1 VDSVGKILPRGES
14 ARQFGLAI
22 LVGLGAGLGATFFRW
37 LINTAKFLFF
47 GGGEKALAPLGSY
60 YVVLVPAVGGLLVG
74 LLVYFFAKEAKGH
87 GVPEVM
93 LAVARQGGRIR
104 PRVALVKSF
113 ASSICIGSGGSVG
126 REGPIVQIGSAIG
139 SSIGQWLR
147 LGERRIKILVA
158 CGAAGGIA
166 ATFNAPIAGVFF
178 ALEVI
183 LAEFT
188 APSFGLVV
196 LASVTA
202 TAISR
207 AFLGDFPAF
216 TVPPYSLVSFW
227 EFLIYPILGLLSAL
241 LAAFFIRFLYKFEDI
256 FDRWKIKD
264 YLKPAAGGLLIGG
277 IGFFFP
283 QIFGVG
289 YEAIESTLVGQI
301 SLHILILLIVVKVVA
316 TSLTIGSGG
325 SGGVFAPSLFLGAM
339 LGGAFGTLVHN
350 WFPGVTASSG
360 AYALVGMA
368 AVFAGA
374 SRAPITAV
382 IILFEMTG
390 DYRIIL
396 PLMAAVVIST
406 YISERFSR
414 ESIYT
419 LKLLRRGIDLRRK
432 PEQDLMNLILVSE
445 AMTPDVETIPH
456 DLPVHRLIQK
466 FSSSDHHGFPVVD
479 SEGNLIGIV
488 TPKDVEAAI
497 RNEEVARMVHDTE
510 FLIRVGDIATTSP
523 LVCYPDETLSDALT
537 RFQEKGIGR
546 LPVVERW
553 NPKKLLGLLTRS
565 DIISSYNKAA
575 VQHKKLVGR
584 MKVERPTDTRF
595 VQLELQPNSI
605 LVGKKIRELKLPED
619 TILVSIRREEKTLIP
634 SGNTT
639 LKEGDRIIALTTL
652 PQEENLRYFLSQ

>member
-1 VDSVGKILPRGES
+1 
-14 ARQFGLAI
+14 
-22 LVGLGAGLGATFFRW
+22 
-37 LINTAKFLFF
+37 
-47 GGGEKALAPLGSY
+47 
-60 YVVLVPAVGGLLVG
+60 
-74 LLVYFFAKEAKGH
+74 
-87 GVPEVM
+87 
-93 LAVARQGGRIR
+93 
-104 PRVALVKSF
+104 
-113 ASSICIGSGGSVG
+113 VG

-147 LGERRIKILVA
+147 LGEKRIKILVA

-202 TAISR
+202 TAVSR

-216 TVPPYSLVSFW
+216 TVPPYSLVSLW
-227 EFLIYPILGLLSAL
+227 EFLIYPVLGLLSAL

-256 FDRWKIKD
+256 FDRWKVKE

-277 IGFFFP
+277 IGLFFP

-350 WFPGVTASSG
+350 WFPSVTASSG

-419 LKLLRRGIDLRRK
+419 LKLLRRGIDLRGK
-432 PEQDLMNLILVSE
+432 TEQDLMNLILVSE
-445 AMTPDVETIPH
+445 AMTPDVETIPY
-456 DLPVHRLIQK
+456 DLPVHNLIKK
-466 FSSSDHHGFPVVD
+466 FSESDHHGFPVTDGV
-479 SEGNLIGIV
+479 GNLIGIV

-497 RNEEVARMVHDTE
+497 RNEEVARMIHDTE

-553 NPKKLLGLLTRS
+553 DPNKLLGLLTRS
-565 DIISSYNKAA
+565 DIISAYNRAA
-575 VQHKKLVGR
+575 DQHKKLVGR
-584 MKVERPTDTRF
+584 MKVDRPTDTKF
-595 VQLELQPNSI
+595 VQIELITNSV
-605 LVGKKIRELKLPED
+605 LVGRKIRELKLPED
-619 TILVSIRREEKTLIP
+619 TILVSIRREDKTLIP
-634 SGNTT
+634 RGNTT

-652 PQEENLRYFLSQ
+652 HQEENLRNFLSQ